1 MDGGTRCGIVG
12 GFDGEAERLVVAEE
26 EELVDG
32 GRGLDDEGKGLDG
45 GRGLNGGRGLDDGR
59 GLDNGALTPLRFGA
73 LGGRKLMVE
82 KDKPTK

>member
-1 MDGGTRCGIVG
+1 VG

-32 GRGLDDEGKGLDG
+32 GRGLDG
-45 GRGLNGGRGLDDGR
+45 GWGLDDGR

-73 LGGRKLMVE
+73 LGGQKLMVE